1 MKKDY
6 CGFPMRFAHTG
17 VDQDAPENTLE
28 SYKAAAALGVEGIE
42 IDINICKD
50 GEIIL
55 THNKNLG
62 YMTFGKHEDC
72 VLKEMTVEEIKKI
85 DIPFRNAFYNFYP
98 PVPWTERAGGTR
110 VPVSDD
116 DPENRVTHLI
126 TFPEFDEW
134 LNDYDITVEVEFKD
148 TGMLKRM
155 DEILAY
161 SKNVSKYIFFS
172 GDYAVLEEMQE
183 HYRKVGKPEGLRL
196 GANIRWINDE
206 TMAFV
211 KKSDLYEVG
220 LNNEAFTK
228 KDVDMLAEMG
238 VKVFSNLGD
247 YVEWWAQLAPMGV
260 TGFKT
265 NYVGAYTEWW
275 QNNVTGK

>member
-1 MKKDY
+1 MSKPY

-17 VDQDAPENTLE
+17 VNQDSPENTLP
-28 SYKAAAALGVEGIE
+28 SYQAAADLGCEGIE

-62 YMTFGKHEDC
+62 YMTFGEREDC

-98 PVPWTERAGGTR
+98 PIPWTERAGGTR
-110 VPVSDD
+110 VSAPEGSD
-116 DPENRVTHLI
+116 ECRVTHLL
-126 TFPEFDEW
+126 TFPEFDAW

-148 TGMLKRM
+148 TGMLGRM
-155 DEILAY
+155 DEILAT
-161 SKNVSKYIFFS
+161 SKNVGKYIFFS
-172 GDYAVLEEMQE
+172 GDYDVLEEMQA
-183 HYRKVGKPEGLRL
+183 HYREAGKPAGLRL
-196 GANIRWINDE
+196 GANIRWINE
-206 TMAFV
+206 KTMDFV
-211 KKSDLYEVG
+211 KRSDLYEVG

-228 KDVDMLAEMG
+228 TDVDMLAEMG

-247 YVEWWAQLAPMGV
+247 YTEWWAQLAPMGV

-275 QNNVTGK
+275 QKNAAK

>member
-1 MKKDY
+1 MKKEY

-17 VDQDAPENTLE
+17 VCQGNPENTLE
-28 SYKAAAALGVEGIE
+28 SYKAAVALGAEGIE

-62 YMTFGKHEDC
+62 FMTFGEHEDC
-72 VLKEMTVEEIKKI
+72 VLKEMTVEEIKMV

-110 VPVSDD
+110 VPVADD

-126 TFPEFDEW
+126 TFPEFDAW

-172 GDYAVLEEMQE
+172 GDYAVLDEMQE
-183 HYRKVGKPEGLRL
+183 HYKKVGKPEGLRL
-196 GANIRWINDE
+196 GANIRWINDD

-211 KKSDLYEVG
+211 RKSDLYEVG

-238 VKVFSNLGD
+238 IKVFSNLGD

-275 QNNVTGK
+275 QNNTAE